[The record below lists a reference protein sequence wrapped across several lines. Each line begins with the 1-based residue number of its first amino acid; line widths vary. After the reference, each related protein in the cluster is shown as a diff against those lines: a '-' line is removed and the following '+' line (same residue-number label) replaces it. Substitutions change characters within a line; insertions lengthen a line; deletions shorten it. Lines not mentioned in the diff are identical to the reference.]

1 MRRLLDGL
9 YNSAAALAALAL
21 MRLKWGVMPVIGL
34 CALVGLLLRLS
45 GLA

>member
-1 MRRLLDGL
+1 LDGVAL
-9 YNSAAALAALAL
+9 ALTGLAALAL

-34 CALVGLLLRLS
+34 CALAGLLLRLS